1 MTDDKLK
8 LRYIPLS
15 HAKRWDQNPKRHDL
29 EGLVRSIQAHGFGDP
44 PKFDATLGG
53 LVYGNGRTEALER
66 LAAQGGPPPRGILQ
80 RKDGEWAVPVIFGV
94 DAASEAAAVAF
105 AIDHNNLTLLGGDL
119 DLTDLLT
126 IWDEDGLRSVLEEA
140 PDAADLLASLDVADV
155 EELLKAPDFEPV
167 PDEEQSRLDQRRSL
181 TCPECGHTFQ
191 R

>member
-66 LAAQGGPPPRGILQ
+66 LAAQGVPPPRGILQ

-94 DAASEAAAVAF
+94 DAESEAAAVAF

-119 DLTDLLT
+119 DLTDLSPTPNEHAWANNSLHY
-126 IWDEDGLRSVLEEA
+126 WPKA
-140 PDAADLLASLDVADV
+140 YKPLLIGHLSWANYSAIYCPGSTPWIHRPRPLGCFASLD
-155 EELLKAPDFEPV
+155 EGK
-167 PDEEQSRLDQRRSL
+167 
-181 TCPECGHTFQ
+181 
-191 R
+191 